1 MIDANEIAGAL
12 KLPCVISGEMQTAM
26 HLWEDAYR
34 NKAAWQKHRVRPL
47 RLPSVICKEIKRL
60 TLKEFTAQ
68 VSDPGLDD
76 VVQRMLPMLRRRLDY
91 ALAMGGL
98 LFKPYWTPAGLQTD
112 LVTQNEFLPLRY
124 TDDRCTGIACPETIT
139 VGKTSYTRVEVHA
152 YDETARTHTINNYCF
167 RSDDPAFLGV
177 LCSLTEV
184 DLWAKILP
192 HKVFPGV
199 SSPLFAVFQVPDSNS
214 VDPESP
220 LGISC
225 FADAVDDIRDADIQW
240 ERILWELESSE
251 RAIDASEDLFR
262 FREGQPVL
270 PKGRE
275 RMFRTFSTNPNT
287 SSGIFE
293 TFSPEIRDVSQFN
306 ALNEMLRRVENNCGL
321 SYGTLSRVDTTD
333 KTAEEILSS
342 KQRSYDRVSDIQA
355 ALRTALEETVQ
366 AMQFLRDHYENQP
379 RAKAALT
386 CTFGDGVFEDTDKE
400 YARRMQM
407 VTAGLLSKVEFLMWY
422 FDCDE
427 DTARKKLPET
437 ERLFSGGDMPS
448 LLS

>member
-1 MIDANEIAGAL
+1 MIDANEIAEAL
-12 KLPCVISGEMQTAM
+12 KLPCVVSGEMQTAM
-26 HLWEDAYR
+26 RLWEDAYR
-34 NKAAWQKHRVRPL
+34 NEAAWQKKRVRSL
-47 RLPSVICKEIKRL
+47 RLPSVVCKEIKRL

-68 VSDPGLDD
+68 VNDEGLDSTL
-76 VVQRMLPMLRRRLDY
+76 QRMLPMLRRRLDY

-98 LFKPYWTPAGLQTD
+98 LFKPYWTPSGLRLD
-112 LVTQNEFLPLRY
+112 LVTQNEFLPLHY
-124 TDDRCTGIACPETIT
+124 TDDHCTSAACPETIT
-139 VGKTSYTRVEVHA
+139 IGKTSYTRIEVHV
-152 YDETARTHTINNYCF
+152 YDEAARTHTIDNYCF
-167 RSDDPAFLGV
+167 RSDNPDFLGQPCD
-177 LCSLTEV
+177 LAEV
-184 DLWAKILP
+184 DLWASILP

-199 SSPLFAVFQVPDSNS
+199 SAPLFAVFQVPDSNS

-225 FADAVDDIRDADIQW
+225 FADSVDDIRDVDIQW

-262 FREGQPVL
+262 YKEGQPVL

-287 SSGIFE
+287 GSGIFE
-293 TFSPEIRDVSQFN
+293 TFSPEIRDASQFN
-306 ALNEMLRRVENNCGL
+306 ALNEMLRRVENGCGL

-342 KQRSYDRVSDIQA
+342 KQRSYDRVSDIQT
-355 ALRTALEETVQ
+355 ALRTALEGTVQ
-366 AMQFLRDHYENQP
+366 AMQFLRDYYENQP
-379 RAKAALT
+379 RADASLT

-400 YARRMQM
+400 YTRRMQM

-427 DTARKKLPET
+427 DTARQKLPEN
-437 ERLFSGGDMPS
+437 ESLFPGGGMPS